1 MAIRVALTHKTSYR
15 YASLA
20 LLGPQ
25 IIRLRPAPQARTPVL
40 SYSLRIEPREH
51 FLNWQQ
57 DPHGNF
63 LARIVVPE
71 RTKEFSVSVDLV
83 VDLEAINP
91 FDFFLED
98 SAQKSPFVY
107 TAALQRELAPYLVKG
122 ERGGVFKA

>member
-15 YASLA
+15 YPVPA

-25 IIRLRPAPQARTPVL
+25 VIRLRPAPQARTPVL

-51 FLNWQQ
+51 FLNWHQ
-57 DPHGNF
+57 DPQGNF
-63 LARIVVPE
+63 LARVVVPE

-98 SAQKSPFVY
+98 DAEEYPFGY
-107 TAALQRELAPYLVKG
+107 APALERELAPYLIKG
-122 ERGGVFKA
+122 EHGS